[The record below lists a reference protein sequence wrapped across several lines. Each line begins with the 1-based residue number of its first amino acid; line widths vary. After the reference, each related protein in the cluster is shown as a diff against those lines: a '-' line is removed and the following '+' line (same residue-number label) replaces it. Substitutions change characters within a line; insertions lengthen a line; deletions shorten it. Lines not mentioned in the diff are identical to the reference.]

1 MKGPKNLL
9 VLSSGGDAPGMNAAM
24 RSVVRSAIQR
34 GMSVFGAT
42 GGYDG
47 VIDNAIRPLHAG
59 SVANCLQLGG
69 TQLRTTRSRRFLQ
82 KEARKEAASVLRELS
97 IDALVVLGG
106 NGSFS
111 GASLFHEESGIPVI
125 GIPCTIDNDIVG
137 TDDCIGFD
145 TACNTALDAIDKI
158 RDTALSLER
167 GFIIEVMGRSS
178 GFLAA
183 HVGMAGGAEVII
195 TPEFPLSVDGIV
207 AQLANKKRNKLT
219 SIIVAAEADHPGWTI
234 DLADA
239 LNERTE
245 LNYRSCILGHIQ
257 RGGKPTAHDRVLA
270 TRMGHEAIEAIYGGQ
285 TQGMIGI
292 MNNQIARHPFP
303 PPNSTRKLSSS
314 EDLDINAAVSQC

>member
-1 MKGPKNLL
+1 MNSPNNILI
-9 VLSSGGDAPGMNAAM
+9 LSSGGDAPGMNAAM

-47 VIDNAIRPLHAG
+47 VLDNAIHPLHAD

-69 TQLRTTRSRRFLQ
+69 TQLRTTRSRRFLERDARQ
-82 KEARKEAASVLRELS
+82 KAASILTDLQ

-106 NGSFS
+106 NGSLS
-111 GASLFHEESGIPVI
+111 GAALLHEESGIPVI

-137 TDDCIGFD
+137 TDECVGFD

-195 TPEFPLSVDGIV
+195 TPEFPLSVDDIV
-207 AQLANKKRNKLT
+207 GQLANKKRNKLT
-219 SIIVAAEADHPGWTI
+219 SIIVAAEADQPGWTI
-234 DLADA
+234 NLAEQ
-239 LNERTE
+239 LNERTT

-270 TRMGHEAIEAIYGGQ
+270 TRMGHEVIEALYGGQ
-285 TQGMIGI
+285 TQGMIGVI
-292 MNNQIARHPFP
+292 DNQLALHPFP
-303 PPNSTRKLSSS
+303 PKNSTRKLATA
-314 EDLDINAAVSQC
+314 DFLTINAAVSQC